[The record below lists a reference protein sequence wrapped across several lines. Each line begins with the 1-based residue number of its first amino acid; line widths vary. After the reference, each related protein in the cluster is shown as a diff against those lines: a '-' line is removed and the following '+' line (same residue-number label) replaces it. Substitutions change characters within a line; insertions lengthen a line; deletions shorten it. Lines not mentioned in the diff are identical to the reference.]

1 MSLTKMINMI
11 VPQEWAPPEIMNT
24 LNPEENAFI
33 LTAGSEMI
41 REARKVVA
49 GLSQKEI
56 YNKIRDENKEEMKK
70 LEIDLLVE
78 KELKD
83 KLEITIRQFYEGQL
97 DKMKRQIED
106 LNKQMHS
113 YMVDNEDLIK
123 DAVDKEREKNR
134 IVLEEK
140 EKRLNRMTETY
151 ENFLKQSAENK
162 SSKKLGDE
170 GEETFILLTETFRD
184 FAGYKLEKKSHQAH
198 KGDFHLFFK
207 EFSVLVDLKNYSG
220 SVQKKELEKIE
231 HDLTINNTIDFAWLI
246 SYESNV
252 SDWNRFPIMYKWVV
266 TEMGLKCII
275 IVNNLNA
282 NKNPIDVL
290 RNVWSITNEFNNMIN
305 KTKLEDEDIK
315 RMKER
320 DFNVVQKIKT
330 TQKRLSELKRTV
342 TSMSQI
348 TRDIENDII
357 DALSLLSNEIIQN
370 EWNKNGK
377 IKEWWDLN
385 IEFTEDANDKL
396 SSTELWNKFKKYNKN
411 DNDDDKI
418 LLEDFKN
425 YVKTFVDIENYIE
438 KSKNGSIELIGFKW
452 KEFVVEEGQKMEVE
466 LNIPVVSQKK
476 KKVIKN
482 KTQQK
487 ILIDE
492 DTDNSV
498 IMQYNTTNDDVI
510 KISKDTK
517 LFVWQVVSILVNNK
531 VIEKRGDAR
540 GYEIYKDTDEYK
552 SKLTKK

>member
-1 MSLTKMINMI
+1 MATKLINII
-11 VPQEWAPPEIMNT
+11 VPQQWTPPEIMNT
-24 LNPEENAFI
+24 FNPEENAFI
-33 LTAGSEMI
+33 LTNGSEMI
-41 REARKVVA
+41 KEARNLVA

-56 YNKIRDENKEEMKK
+56 YNKIREETKDEIKK
-70 LEIDLLVE
+70 LEIDLLVQRQ
-78 KELKD
+78 LTD
-83 KLEITIRQFYEGQL
+83 QLEVNIRQFYEGQVE
-97 DKMKRQIED
+97 KMKRQIED
-106 LNKQMHS
+106 LNKQMHG
-113 YMVDNEDLIK
+113 YITDNEDLIK
-123 DAVDKEREKNR
+123 EAVDKEREKNR
-134 IVLEEK
+134 ILLEDK
-140 EKRLNRMTETY
+140 EKRLNRMTENY

-170 GEETFILLTETFRD
+170 GEDNFILLSETFRD
-184 FAGYKLEKKSHQAH
+184 FVGYKLEKKSHQAH

-231 HDLTINNTIDFAWLI
+231 HDLTINNTVDFAWLI
-246 SYESNV
+246 SYDSNV

-282 NKNPIDVL
+282 NKNQIDVL

-370 EWNKNGK
+370 EWNKNTK
-377 IKEWWDLN
+377 IKEWWELN
-385 IEFTEDANDKL
+385 IEFTGDTNDKL
-396 SSTELWNKFKKYNKN
+396 SSTELWNKLKKDNKTET
-411 DNDDDKI
+411 DDDKI

-425 YVKTFVDIENYIE
+425 YVKTFVDIEHYVE
-438 KSKNGSIELIGFKW
+438 KSKKGSIELVGFKW
-452 KEFVVEEGQKMEVE
+452 KEVVLVE
-466 LNIPVVSQKK
+466 KEPKLDIDLNIPVVSNQKK
-476 KKVIKN
+476 KKIV
-482 KTQQK
+482 
-487 ILIDE
+487 
-492 DTDNSV
+492 
-498 IMQYNTTNDDVI
+498 
-510 KISKDTK
+510 
-517 LFVWQVVSILVNNK
+517 
-531 VIEKRGDAR
+531 
-540 GYEIYKDTDEYK
+540 
-552 SKLTKK
+552 KKQSDR

>member
-1 MSLTKMINMI
+1 MSLTKVINII
-11 VPQEWAPPEIMNT
+11 VPHEWIPPEIMNE
-24 LNPEENAFI
+24 LNPEESAFI
-33 LTAGSEMI
+33 LTTGSELVKG
-41 REARKVVA
+41 ARNLVA

-56 YNKIRDENKEEMKK
+56 YNKIREETKDEIKK
-70 LEIDLLVE
+70 LEIDLLVQR
-78 KELKD
+78 ELTD
-83 KLEITIRQFYEGQL
+83 KLEVNIRQFYEGQV

-113 YMVDNEDLIK
+113 YITDNEDLVK
-123 DAVDKEREKNR
+123 EAVDKEREKNR
-134 IVLEEK
+134 ILLEDK

-151 ENFLKQSAENK
+151 ESFLKQNAENK

-170 GEETFILLTETFRD
+170 GEDNFILLSETFRD
-184 FAGYKLEKKSHQAH
+184 FVGYKLEKKSHQAH

-231 HDLTINNTIDFAWLI
+231 HDLTINNTVDFAWLI

-266 TEMGLKCII
+266 TEIGLKCII

-282 NKNPIDVL
+282 NKNQIDVL

-315 RMKER
+315 KMKER

-357 DALSLLSNEIIQN
+357 DALSLLSNEIIHN
-370 EWNKNGK
+370 EWNKNAK

-385 IEFTEDANDKL
+385 IEFSGESNDKL
-396 SSTELWNKFKKYNKN
+396 SSTELWNKFKK
-411 DNDDDKI
+411 DNRTETDDDKI

-438 KSKNGSIELIGFKW
+438 KSKKGSIELMGFKW
-452 KEFVVEEGQKMEVE
+452 KEVVLVEEEPKLDVE

-476 KKVIKN
+476 KKVIK
-482 KTQQK
+482 KQ
-487 ILIDE
+487 
-492 DTDNSV
+492 
-498 IMQYNTTNDDVI
+498 TN
-510 KISKDTK
+510 
-517 LFVWQVVSILVNNK
+517 
-531 VIEKRGDAR
+531 G
-540 GYEIYKDTDEYK
+540 
-552 SKLTKK
+552 

>member
-1 MSLTKMINMI
+1 MSLTKVINII
-11 VPQEWAPPEIMNT
+11 VPHEWSAPEIMNE

-33 LTAGSEMI
+33 LTTGSEI
-41 REARKVVA
+41 IKDARNLVA
-49 GLSQKEI
+49 GLSQKQI
-56 YNKIRDENKEEMKK
+56 YNKIREETKGEIKK
-70 LEIDLLVE
+70 LEIDLLVQRQVT
-78 KELKD
+78 D
-83 KLEITIRQFYEGQL
+83 QLEVNIRQFYEGQVE
-97 DKMKRQIED
+97 KMKKQIEE

-113 YMVDNEDLIK
+113 YIVDNEDLIK
-123 DAVDKEREKNR
+123 EAVDKEREKNR
-134 IVLEEK
+134 ILLEDK
-140 EKRLNRMTETY
+140 EKRLNRMTDTY

-170 GEETFILLTETFRD
+170 GEENFILLSETFRD
-184 FAGYKLEKKSHQAH
+184 FVGYKLEKKSHQAH

-231 HDLTINNTIDFAWLI
+231 HDLTINNTVDFAWLI

-252 SDWNRFPIMYKWVV
+252 SEWNRFPIMYKWVV

-282 NKNPIDVL
+282 NKNQIDVL
-290 RNVWSITNEFNNMIN
+290 RNVWNITNEFNNMIN

-377 IKEWWDLN
+377 IKEWLDLN
-385 IEFTEDANDKL
+385 IEFSGDPNDKL
-396 SSTELWNKFKKYNKN
+396 LSTELWNKFKKYNKN
-411 DNDDDKI
+411 DTDDDKI

-425 YVKTFVDIENYIE
+425 YVKTFVDIEHYLE
-438 KSKNGSIELIGFKW
+438 KSKNGSIELIGFQW
-452 KEFVVEEGQKMEVE
+452 KELVVVEEEPKLDVE

-476 KKVIKN
+476 KKVIK
-482 KTQQK
+482 KQ
-487 ILIDE
+487 
-492 DTDNSV
+492 
-498 IMQYNTTNDDVI
+498 TN
-510 KISKDTK
+510 
-517 LFVWQVVSILVNNK
+517 
-531 VIEKRGDAR
+531 G
-540 GYEIYKDTDEYK
+540 
-552 SKLTKK
+552 